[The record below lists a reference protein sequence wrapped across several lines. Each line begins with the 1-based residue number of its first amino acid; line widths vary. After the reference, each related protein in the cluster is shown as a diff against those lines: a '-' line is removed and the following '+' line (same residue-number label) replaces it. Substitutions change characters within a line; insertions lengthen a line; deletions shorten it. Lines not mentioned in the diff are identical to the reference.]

1 MNIAHILQQRARSDG
16 SVVAIED
23 DTCVLTFAEL
33 DRVVAV
39 LTRQLLAAGISV
51 GTRVVVF
58 CPMSATLYAV
68 LSAVWR
74 AGAVAVF
81 VDPSAGARH
90 VASCCARVQPQAF
103 IGVPRAHL
111 LRLMSRS
118 LRYIPALSI
127 DGRAPFAGL
136 LRTTG
141 VDGADQVTAVPPDAP
156 ALITFSSGSTGVPK
170 AIVRSHGFLR
180 AQHRVLS
187 RELELGSGQRDLA
200 TLPMFVLANLASGV
214 TSVIAR
220 GDLRHPGRIEAD
232 AIARQIL
239 ATRPNRLAASPA
251 FVARLCGHRRA
262 RHLLSRFERIHMGGA
277 PVFPALLRSV
287 AAAAPCADVVAVYG
301 SSEAEPIARL
311 RWSEAT
317 RADQDAMRR
326 GAGLLVGDVAGATEL
341 RILPDRWAAIDA
353 CPSDVF
359 EIAAL
364 PSGTAGEIVVSGD
377 HVSAGYLDG
386 ASGDDAKV
394 RVGERVWHRTGDAG
408 YLDDRGRLW
417 LLGRCAAIVRDSRG
431 TLYPF
436 AVECAAHDIAGVERA
451 ALVAEGGERVLL
463 LELSAGSPTR
473 VVAAV
478 RGALTWAQLDRIERV
493 RRLPTDGRHNAKI
506 DYGALR
512 RRRRLTS
519 LSASTPA

>member
-58 CPMSATLYAV
+58 CPMSATLYTV

-90 VASCCARVQPQAF
+90 VESCCARVQPQAF

-141 VDGADQVTAVPPDAP
+141 VDGPDEVTAVPPDAP
-156 ALITFSSGSTGVPK
+156 ALITFTSGSTGVPK

-187 RELELGSGQRDLA
+187 KELELGSGQRDLA
-200 TLPMFVLANLASGV
+200 TLPMFVLANLASGA

-220 GDLRHPGRIEAD
+220 GDLRHPGRIDAD

-251 FVARLCGHRRA
+251 FVARLCDHRRA

-277 PVFPALLRSV
+277 PVFPALLRRV

-326 GAGLLVGDVAGATEL
+326 GAGLLVGDVADATEL
-341 RILPDRWAAIDA
+341 RILPDRWGPPPPVWNHRAMARPRQSGIAATAGAAIDA

-364 PSGTAGEIVVSGD
+364 PSGTAGEIVRERRS
-377 HVSAGYLDG
+377 
-386 ASGDDAKV
+386 
-394 RVGERVWHRTGDAG
+394 RVGRISRRRQRGCREGAGRRARLHRTGDAG
-408 YLDDRGRLW
+408 YLDGRGRLW
-417 LLGRCAAIVRDSRG
+417 LLGRCAAIVRDSRARCIPLRSSARRMTSQG
-431 TLYPF
+431 SSGPRSWP
-436 AVECAAHDIAGVERA
+436 RA
-451 ALVAEGGERVLL
+451 ASVCC
-463 LELSAGSPTR
+463 SWS
-473 VVAAV
+473 
-478 RGALTWAQLDRIERV
+478 
-493 RRLPTDGRHNAKI
+493 
-506 DYGALR
+506 
-512 RRRRLTS
+512 
-519 LSASTPA
+519 